1 MARDD
6 GLVEPVQVVLI
17 SVQDVRTGYN
27 LSVAVENAVI
37 RLVEDVEQHV
47 VGKRLGGCCL
57 GLFVGDATNQFIV
70 SQVLPLHLNRL
81 EGVNGG
87 ILLDT
92 SVVSTLLDVK
102 ADIHFALLS
111 FLCGNQNHT
120 VRGTVTIKGGRGCV
134 FQYRH
139 RLDVGW
145 VQVADVSTKRHAVED
160 VQRTGITVDGSH
172 TANADAGVLTG
183 LTVSAVH
190 LHTRHSS
197 LQGRGNA
204 RGGAHLNSLALHFL
218 YRASQRGFLLCAI
231 SHHNHLVEVVGI
243 VLHTYEH
250 VGLGYLLV
258 GNHSDVR
265 EAQHGIAVGDGKR
278 KITSPIGY
286 RTNFVITFQL
296 HGCAHDRLAVVERDN
311 FTSNLDLSRCHS
323 NKQEQ
328 TGEN

>member
-6 GLVEPVQVVLI
+6 GLVEPVQVILI

-27 LSVAVENAVI
+27 LSVAIEYALI

-70 SQVLPLHLNRL
+70 SQVLPLHLHRL
-81 EGVNGG
+81 EGVDGG

-92 SVVSTLLDVK
+92 SVVSTLLDVE
-102 ADIHFALLS
+102 ADVHLAVFSL
-111 FLCGNQNHT
+111 LCGNQNHT
-120 VRGTVTIKGGRGCV
+120 VRGTVSVKSCRGGV
-134 FQYRH
+134 FQHGH
-139 RLDVGW
+139 RLDVGR
-145 VQVADVSTKRHAVED
+145 VQVGNVATEGHAVED

-218 YRASQRGFLLCAI
+218 DRASQRGFLLCAI

-265 EAQHGIAVGDGKR
+265 ETQHGIAVGDGKR
-278 KITSPIGY
+278 KITSPVGY
-286 RTNFVITFQL
+286 CTDFVVAFQL
-296 HGCAHDRLAVVERDN
+296 YGSTHNGLAVVKSDHLTGY
-311 FTSNLDLSRCHS
+311 FHLGHCHS
-323 NKQEQ
+323 NK
-328 TGEN
+328 